1 MNGLLG
7 DSWDDPRTMGLLQLA
22 ASLSSAPKPMQG
34 LTQGLLAYQNAIGQG
49 RRQKQED
56 EDRAMRRQ
64 MAELQLRQAQQQAAK
79 AQAIDA
85 AYKGA
90 IRTPEQMA
98 MAAHGG
104 PTNAAAQA
112 APGMAPGIDQNA
124 LIRGLMNG
132 GAAQEAFQM
141 LQPKPADYKV
151 VGDALLQ
158 VGPGG
163 VKEAYKAAPKP
174 DLNSL
179 IVMGPDGR
187 PMVNRQLLD
196 AKREIARAGATNVS
210 VSNAEKPL
218 VNTIATGL
226 GKQLDDGLSAARAA
240 STAITNAQT
249 LRKAAES
256 GNLIAGPTA
265 SIRIPLLQVGQMLGV
280 GGKDDAERLSNTRQA
295 VQTMAQAELDAA
307 QQMKGQGQ
315 ITEAERDIIRRAAA
329 GDINSFTAPEISQ
342 LSQAIEKTAR
352 AKIASHRRSVGSLQ
366 NIKGAES
373 LIPFYQVDEPAP
385 YAAPNS
391 GGGWGIRPIGGN

>member
-90 IRTPEQMA
+90 IRTPDQMA

-112 APGMAPGIDQNA
+112 APGMAPGVDQNA
-124 LIRGLMNG
+124 LLRGLMQ
-132 GAAQEAFQM
+132 ADPQAAFQM

-163 VKEAYKAAPKP
+163 VKEAYRAPAKP
-174 DLNSL
+174 EAMPTSIQEYLYAQKN
-179 IVMGPDGR
+179 PDFLA
-187 PMVNRQLLD
+187 NQLRL
-196 AKREIARAGATNVS
+196 KQAGATRVNVDSGPKAFDSDLGKFAVDTFAKQRESAQAAAGVLQS
-210 VSNAEKPL
+210 VGEIRKAVQGGAYQGAGAELKLGAAKALGALGMPYDANTVANTELFNAQAKSFVLSTIKTLGPNPSNADREFIEQ
-218 VNTIATGL
+218 TIPRLQT
-226 GKQLDDGLSAARAA
+226 DP
-240 STAITNAQT
+240 TALPKLLAFME
-249 LRKAAES
+249 RKAGSEVTRYNSNAKKVQS
-256 GNLIAGPTA
+256 RAGYLPF
-265 SIRIPLLQVGQMLGV
+265 SL
-280 GGKDDAERLSNTRQA
+280 E
-295 VQTMAQAELDAA
+295 VQTPESTPAPDVLTPAEQAELTALRA
-307 QQMKGQGQ
+307 Q
-315 ITEAERDIIRRAAA
+315 
-329 GDINSFTAPEISQ
+329 
-342 LSQAIEKTAR
+342 L
-352 AKIASHRRSVGSLQ
+352 
-366 NIKGAES
+366 
-373 LIPFYQVDEPAP
+373 
-385 YAAPNS
+385 
-391 GGGWGIRPIGGN
+391 GGR

>member
-1 MNGLLG
+1 MQGLLG
-7 DSWDDPRTMGLLQLA
+7 DSMDDPRTMAVLQGAMGLLGA
-22 ASLSSAPKPMQG
+22 RGNVQG
-34 LTQGLLAYQNAIGQG
+34 IAQGLLGYQGAMQ
-49 RRQKQED
+49 QAKQQAAQE
-56 EDRAMRRQ
+56 EERAMRRQ
-64 MAELQLRQAQQQAAK
+64 LAEVQLRQAQQQAAK

-141 LQPKPADYKV
+141 LQPKPADLM
-151 VGDALLQ
+151 ALNPGQ
-158 VGPGG
+158 VIYNRRTG
-163 VKEAYKAAPKP
+163 KEAFRAPDKP
-174 DLNSL
+174 DDLPGA
-179 IVMGPDGR
+179 V
-187 PMVNRQLLD
+187 
-196 AKREIARAGATNVS
+196 REFQFAQQNPAFAAYQERLKRAGATNVS

>member
-112 APGMAPGIDQNA
+112 APGMAPGFDQNA
-124 LIRGLMNG
+124 LIRGLTQADTM
-132 GAAQEAFQM
+132 AAAQM

-163 VKEAYKAAPKP
+163 VKEAYRAPAKP
-174 DLNSL
+174 EAMPTSIQEYLYAQKN
-179 IVMGPDGR
+179 PDFLA
-187 PMVNRQLLD
+187 NQLRL
-196 AKREIARAGATNVS
+196 KQAGATRLNVDAGQRFENEYS
-210 VSNAEKPL
+210 KAQGKSFSDFKEKVNAAGFSAPAQLRKLERMEQLLTGVDGGKLSPVGL
-218 VNTIATGL
+218 EVASALNSIGIKVDPRLGNKEASEALARELAGGLRQPGTGPMTDKDFENFLTQVPSLSKTAEGRKQITKTLRSALTRDVQIAKMAREYQRKSG
-226 GKQLDDGLSAARAA
+226 GVLDDGFMD
-240 STAITNAQT
+240 
-249 LRKAAES
+249 E
-256 GNLIAGPTA
+256 
-265 SIRIPLLQVGQMLGV
+265 
-280 GGKDDAERLSNTRQA
+280 
-295 VQTMAQAELDAA
+295 AA
-307 QQMKGQGQ
+307 QY
-315 ITEAERDIIRRAAA
+315 IAE
-329 GDINSFTAPEISQ
+329 NPVIS
-342 LSQAIEKTAR
+342 L
-352 AKIASHRRSVGSLQ
+352 
-366 NIKGAES
+366 
-373 LIPFYQVDEPAP
+373 PDE
-385 YAAPNS
+385 
-391 GGGWGIRPIGGN
+391 WRVER